1 MIKHIF
7 AIRIQNNLN
16 EEKYDIITAN
26 AQDRG
31 DEKGWRNLIA
41 DHVNADINADD
52 HHIEDEHPRRHLK
65 RHVALSLE
73 SQLVTEVRGVYEKQT
88 K

>member
-1 MIKHIF
+1 M
-7 AIRIQNNLN
+7 
-16 EEKYDIITAN
+16 
-26 AQDRG
+26 
-31 DEKGWRNLIA
+31 IA